1 MAGLLIGIAGREQS
15 RAPMIEQQRGRITV
29 EAGLEGDCKGSR
41 FPLRQITILDIAAWN
56 EACAILGVDLPWTT
70 RRANLLTQAVSL
82 PRGLGSRLKIGK
94 AELEVTGKT
103 SPCLQMDLAFQ
114 GLRRALADDWR
125 GGVTCKVIQGGEIAI
140 GDQVSVLLHLPE
152 KKVHLPG

>member
-1 MAGLLIGIAGREQS
+1 MAGMLIGIAGREQS
-15 RAPMIEQQRGRITV
+15 RSPMIEQQRGRISV

-41 FPLRQITILDIAAWN
+41 FPLRQITVLDIAAWN
-56 EACAILGVDLPWTT
+56 EACAILGFDLPWTT

-82 PRGLGSRLKIGK
+82 PRGLGSRLKVGE

>member
-1 MAGLLIGIAGREQS
+1 MAGRLIGIAGREQS
-15 RAPMIEQQRGRITV
+15 RAAMIEQQRGRITIA
-29 EAGLEGDCKGSR
+29 AGLEGDCKGSR
-41 FPLRQITILDIAAWN
+41 FPLRQITLLDIAAWN
-56 EACAILGVDLPWTT
+56 EACAILGFDLPWTT

-82 PRGLGSRLKIGK
+82 PRGLGSRLKVGQ

-125 GGVTCKVIQGGEIAI
+125 GGVTCKVIKGGAIAI
-140 GDQVSVLLHLPE
+140 GDPVEVLLHLPE

>member
-29 EAGLEGDCKGSR
+29 EAGLQGDCKGSR

-125 GGVTCKVIQGGEIAI
+125 GGVTCKVIQGGEIAT